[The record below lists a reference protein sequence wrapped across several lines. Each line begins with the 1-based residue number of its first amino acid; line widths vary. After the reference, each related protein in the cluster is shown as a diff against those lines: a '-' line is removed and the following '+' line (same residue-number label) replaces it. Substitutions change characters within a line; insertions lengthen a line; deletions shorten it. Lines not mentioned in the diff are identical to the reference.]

1 MSHRAFSLLLPV
13 NGCKGTAIY
22 LNGEYL
28 LCVISYTIIVVF
40 TLKCRIF
47 CRVLN
52 IKYYICSIIIQMK

>member
-13 NGCKGTAIY
+13 NGCKGTATY

-47 CRVLN
+47 VVF
-52 IKYYICSIIIQMK
+52 

>member
-22 LNGEYL
+22 PNGEYL

-40 TLKCRIF
+40 TLKCRDSVVF
-47 CRVLN
+47 
-52 IKYYICSIIIQMK
+52 

>member
-22 LNGEYL
+22 PKEEYL
-28 LCVISYTIIVVF
+28 LCVISYTTIVVF

-47 CRVLN
+47 VVF
-52 IKYYICSIIIQMK
+52 